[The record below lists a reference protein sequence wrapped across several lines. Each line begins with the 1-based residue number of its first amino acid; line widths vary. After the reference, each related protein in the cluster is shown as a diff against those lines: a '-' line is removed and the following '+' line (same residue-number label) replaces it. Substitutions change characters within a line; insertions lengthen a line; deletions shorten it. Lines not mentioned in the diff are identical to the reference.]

1 MSIKTI
7 SVLGLGYIGLPTA
20 TILSDHFKVFGYDP
34 IKEKIEKIKNG
45 TLEIDEP
52 GLKEILD
59 KAIEEGKIEV
69 SDRIHEADM
78 YIICVGTPFN
88 EDKSCDL
95 KYIKDACHDVL
106 KVLKK
111 GDTVVLESTSPPRT
125 TEDVVKPIL
134 EKSGLKVSEDIYLA
148 HSPERVIPGNILY
161 ELKNNHRVVG
171 GVDKKS
177 AEIVRDVYKTFVDAE
192 VFTTDAT
199 TAEVCKLL
207 ENTFRDVNIALAN
220 EMLKICDTLG
230 VNVWELIELA
240 NKHPRVNVHTP
251 GPGVGG
257 HCISVDPWFLVTADK
272 ENSKLIHQAR
282 DINDSM
288 PKFTADKIKK
298 IVEKGSKIA
307 ILGSSFKP
315 NIDDFRE
322 SPITHLIALLKDDY
336 NVAVYDPFKNDQIL
350 EFNELYGDIREVIT
364 GADLL
369 VLGVNHSQFQLLDYK
384 EIKKVMNKKNIFDT
398 RNFIDREKVEEL
410 GFNYYLLGSGELE

>member
-1 MSIKTI
+1 
-7 SVLGLGYIGLPTA
+7 
-20 TILSDHFKVFGYDP
+20 
-34 IKEKIEKIKNG
+34 
-45 TLEIDEP
+45 
-52 GLKEILD
+52 
-59 KAIEEGKIEV
+59 
-69 SDRIHEADM
+69 
-78 YIICVGTPFN
+78 
-88 EDKSCDL
+88 
-95 KYIKDACHDVL
+95 
-106 KVLKK
+106 
-111 GDTVVLESTSPPRT
+111 
-125 TEDVVKPIL
+125 
-134 EKSGLKVSEDIYLA
+134 
-148 HSPERVIPGNILY
+148 
-161 ELKNNHRVVG
+161 
-171 GVDKKS
+171 
-177 AEIVRDVYKTFVDAE
+177 
-192 VFTTDAT
+192 
-199 TAEVCKLL
+199 
-207 ENTFRDVNIALAN
+207 
-220 EMLKICDTLG
+220 MLKICDTLG

-350 EFNELYGDIREVIT
+350 EFNELYDDIRPVVK

-369 VLGVNHSQFQLLDYK
+369 VLGVNHGQFCFLDYK
-384 EIKKVMNKKNIFDT
+384 EIGKIMNKKNIFDT
-398 RNFIDREKVEEL
+398 RNYIDREKVEAL

>member
-1 MSIKTI
+1 M
-7 SVLGLGYIGLPTA
+7 
-20 TILSDHFKVFGYDP
+20 
-34 IKEKIEKIKNG
+34 
-45 TLEIDEP
+45 
-52 GLKEILD
+52 
-59 KAIEEGKIEV
+59 
-69 SDRIHEADM
+69 
-78 YIICVGTPFN
+78 
-88 EDKSCDL
+88 
-95 KYIKDACHDVL
+95 
-106 KVLKK
+106 
-111 GDTVVLESTSPPRT
+111 
-125 TEDVVKPIL
+125 
-134 EKSGLKVSEDIYLA
+134 
-148 HSPERVIPGNILY
+148 
-161 ELKNNHRVVG
+161 
-171 GVDKKS
+171 
-177 AEIVRDVYKTFVDAE
+177 YKTFVDAE

-288 PKFTADKIKK
+288 PKFTADKIRK
-298 IVEKGSKIA
+298 IVDKGSKIA

-350 EFNELYGDIREVIT
+350 EFNELYDDIRPVVK

-369 VLGVNHSQFQLLDYK
+369 VLGVNHGQFCFLDYK
-384 EIKKVMNKKNIFDT
+384 EIGKIMNKKHIFDT
-398 RNFIDREKVEEL
+398 RNYIDREKVEAL

>member
-1 MSIKTI
+1 M
-7 SVLGLGYIGLPTA
+7 
-20 TILSDHFKVFGYDP
+20 
-34 IKEKIEKIKNG
+34 
-45 TLEIDEP
+45 
-52 GLKEILD
+52 
-59 KAIEEGKIEV
+59 
-69 SDRIHEADM
+69 RI
-78 YIICVGTPFN
+78 
-88 EDKSCDL
+88 
-95 KYIKDACHDVL
+95 
-106 KVLKK
+106 KK

-171 GVDKKS
+171 GVDTKS

-350 EFNELYGDIREVIT
+350 EFNELYDDIRPVVK

-369 VLGVNHSQFQLLDYK
+369 VLGVNHGQFCFLDYK
-384 EIKKVMNKKNIFDT
+384 EIGKIMNKKNIFDT
-398 RNFIDREKVEEL
+398 RNYIDREKVEAL